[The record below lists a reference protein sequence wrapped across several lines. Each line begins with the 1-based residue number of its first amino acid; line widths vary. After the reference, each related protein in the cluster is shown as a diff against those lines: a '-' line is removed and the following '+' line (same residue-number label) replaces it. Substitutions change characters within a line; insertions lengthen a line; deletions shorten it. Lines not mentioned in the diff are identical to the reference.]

1 MLLDGYQEFLI
12 RVAARSSE
20 GLNLQIKTD
29 KIEKRMYNKRQRN
42 DSNRKKNGFM
52 LSSKKLEDVEIWE
65 QHKQKFS
72 CLIVGQILR

>member
-42 DSNRKKNGFM
+42 DSNRKENGFM
-52 LSSKKLEDVEIWE
+52 LSSKKLEDAPVLTYM
-65 QHKQKFS
+65 S
-72 CLIVGQILR
+72 MANSASLLLLT